1 MVARVNG
8 VDIRQSDL
16 QLAEEDVGADMQ
28 AASPEAKR
36 EHLISYLADII
47 MVTQAADKKKLADSP
62 EFKRRLAFLRN
73 KLLMG
78 YELQE
83 EAKAAVNDETLQQTY
98 NDAVKS
104 MGGQEEV
111 RARHILVES
120 EDEAKALQE
129 QLKSGADF
137 ATLAKEK
144 SKDPG
149 AAEGGDLGY
158 FTKDQMVP
166 EFADVAFKM
175 YPGQVSNPVKTQFG
189 WHLIKL
195 EDKRTKQPPEFDKVK
210 DQIEAFLDAQGADR
224 IHRQAAADGQGRAP
238 RQTCRART
246 NSPGSPSPR
255 AAPDSRETPCRRPS
269 RRSHPRTFPTCCRWR
284 ASSSRP
290 PQQASAIPA
299 ASTCCWRCSMRARRV
314 AGVFTRSKCPSAPVD
329 WCRAQLKGGRARVA
343 RGQLRQRQC
352 LYRQVRASGHQAHGK
367 LAAAAAGCSPSA
379 VFLAS
384 TGVIGEP
391 LDAAKFGAVMD
402 QLVTGAAPGAWQEAA
417 EAIMTTDTFPK
428 GAAAIARLG
437 ATPVTICGI
446 AKGAGM
452 IAPDMA
458 TMLSFV
464 FTDAPIS
471 PQRAANRAQ
480 AGSRRH
486 VQCSDDR
493 RRHLDLRYAAGVRDR
508 RGRRAW
514 RAKDHDD
521 VRPAAAGSAQGL

>member
-8 VDIRQSDL
+8 VDITQSDL
-16 QLAEEDVGADMQ
+16 QLADEDVGADMQ

-83 EAKAAVNDETLQQTY
+83 EAKAAVNEEALQQTY

-111 RARHILVES
+111 RARHILFDT

-195 EDKRTKQPPEFDKVK
+195 EDKRTKQPPEFEKVK
-210 DQIEAFLDAQGADR
+210 DQIEAFLARKAQTDFIA
-224 IHRQAAADGQGRAP
+224 
-238 RQTCRART
+238 
-246 NSPGSPSPR
+246 
-255 AAPDSRETPCRRPS
+255 
-269 RRSHPRTFPTCCRWR
+269 
-284 ASSSRP
+284 
-290 PQQASAIPA
+290 
-299 ASTCCWRCSMRARRV
+299 
-314 AGVFTRSKCPSAPVD
+314 K
-329 WCRAQLKGGRARVA
+329 
-343 RGQLRQRQC
+343 LRQ
-352 LYRQVRASGHQAHGK
+352 
-367 LAAAAAGCSPSA
+367 SA
-379 VFLAS
+379 K
-384 TGVIGEP
+384 IER
-391 LDAAKFGAVMD
+391 LDK
-402 QLVTGAAPGAWQEAA
+402 PA
-417 EAIMTTDTFPK
+417 EQK
-428 GAAAIARLG
+428 
-437 ATPVTICGI
+437 
-446 AKGAGM
+446 K
-452 IAPDMA
+452 
-458 TMLSFV
+458 
-464 FTDAPIS
+464 
-471 PQRAANRAQ
+471 
-480 AGSRRH
+480 
-486 VQCSDDR
+486 
-493 RRHLDLRYAAGVRDR
+493 
-508 RGRRAW
+508 
-514 RAKDHDD
+514 
-521 VRPAAAGSAQGL
+521 